1 MEEKQIKKSLGELQ
15 LLGEVAL
22 AFSQISSTRMKRI
35 RQEVLSSRDFQFSIY
50 EIFKEVLASYAS
62 EMKNQGG
69 FSLLGRKPKNDKITF
84 LSHNGKTV
92 ALFIS
97 ANTGLYGDIVNRT
110 FSLFSKDIKNS
121 DVEVTI
127 IGKLGLSLF
136 QEKFH
141 GVPYTYF
148 DLADYGK
155 DPKNLIE
162 IIKHIV
168 QYERVQIYY
177 GKYEN
182 VVRQTPAKYD
192 ISAEVPIEG
201 EVGKEVDKYIFEP
214 TLPQILAF
222 FESELFT
229 TLFDHAVYES
239 QLAKFASRMI
249 AMDLAS
255 QRIEE
260 KILKTILVSQRA
272 AHSSLNRKQQN
283 SLVGIYHLGIH
294 A

>member
-1 MEEKQIKKSLGELQ
+1 MEEKQIKRLLDELK
-15 LLGEVAL
+15 LLGEVSL

-35 RQEVLSSRDFQFSIY
+35 REEVLSSRDFQSSIY
-50 EIFKEVLASYAS
+50 DIFKEVLASYAAQF
-62 EMKNQGG
+62 K
-69 FSLLGRKPKNDKITF
+69 GRRGAARSAKGEKITF

-110 FSLFSKDIKNS
+110 FELFATDVRKGN
-121 DVEVTI
+121 VEVCI
-127 IGKLGLSLF
+127 IGKLGLSMF
-136 QEKFH
+136 QDAFPH
-141 GVPYTYF
+141 VPYTYF

-155 DPKNLIE
+155 DIKNLAK
-162 IIKHIV
+162 IISHIV

-177 GKYEN
+177 GRYDN

-201 EVGKEVDKYIFEP
+201 EVGREITKYIFEP
-214 TLPQILAF
+214 TLPEILGF

-229 TLFDHAVYES
+229 TLFDHSVYEA

-249 AMDLAS
+249 AMDAAAQKIEDNIKETSMLA
-255 QRIEE
+255 
-260 KILKTILVSQRA
+260 LRA
-272 AHSSLNRKQQN
+272 SHSTLNRKQQN
-283 SLVGIYHLGIH
+283 SLVGIFYLETHG
-294 A
+294 